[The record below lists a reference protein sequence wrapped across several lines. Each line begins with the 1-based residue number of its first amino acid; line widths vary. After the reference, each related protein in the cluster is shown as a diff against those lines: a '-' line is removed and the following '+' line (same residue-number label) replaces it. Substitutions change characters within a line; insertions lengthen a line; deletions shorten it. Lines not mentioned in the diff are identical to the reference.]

1 MLLLE
6 DKDQPKQRLGF
17 SPDEAD
23 AFALT
28 FAQPAMRRGSSAGG
42 ARRLVHEYGPPGEV

>member
-17 SPDEAD
+17 SPDEAE

-28 FAQPAMRRGSSAGG
+28 FAQSCAAAQAPAE
-42 ARRLVHEYGPPGEV
+42 RRLVHEYGPPGEV